1 MPTILKI
8 LGALYLFLNFI
19 SSFSIQ
25 ALITGILVFLLLFYA
40 GQLLQTLYDIRDK
53 LEIVKSAINQ
63 GNVQEHYA
71 GKMMMTLNEI
81 KDLLQRNKTEE

>member
-25 ALITGILVFLLLFYA
+25 ALITGILVFILLFYA
-40 GQLLQTLYDIRDK
+40 GQLLQTLYEIRDK
-53 LEIVKSAINQ
+53 LENIDASINKSS
-63 GNVQEHYA
+63 VQDQYA
-71 GKMMMTLNEI
+71 VKMMLAINEI